1 LKHIDHEGQARRPE
15 LARLPQPVNR
25 RRERTRF
32 AAVLEDAAELLERRG
47 ELPTPSAGCA
57 RKHAP
62 GDSDE
67 AATPATAGAAADWR
81 R

>member
-32 AAVLEDAAELLERRG
+32 AAVLEDAAELLERHG
-47 ELPTPSAGCA
+47 ELPDAVCWLRKEA
-57 RKHAP
+57 RA
-62 GDSDE
+62 
-67 AATPATAGAAADWR
+67 WR
-81 R
+81 Q